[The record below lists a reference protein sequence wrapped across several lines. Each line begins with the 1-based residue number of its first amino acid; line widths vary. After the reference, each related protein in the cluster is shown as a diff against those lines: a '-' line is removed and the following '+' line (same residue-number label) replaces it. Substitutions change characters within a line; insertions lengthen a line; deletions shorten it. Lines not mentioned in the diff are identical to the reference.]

1 MLMVWIL
8 LLMPLAVK
16 VLQSERQNPE
26 KIVTE
31 KSTKLVPSL
40 GKNERIPEITDTKPP
55 SDSLSTE
62 SGKS

>member
-1 MLMVWIL
+1 MLI
-8 LLMPLAVK
+8 LLMPLAVRG
-16 VLQSERQNPE
+16 LQSERQIPE

-40 GKNERIPEITDTKPP
+40 GKNEPVPEITDTKPT
-55 SDSLSTE
+55 SESLSTE

>member
-16 VLQSERQNPE
+16 VLQSEGQIPE

-40 GKNERIPEITDTKPP
+40 GKNEPIPEIRDTKQT

>member
-1 MLMVWIL
+1 MTLV
-8 LLMPLAVK
+8 VK
-16 VLQSERQNPE
+16 VLQSERQIPE

-40 GKNERIPEITDTKPP
+40 GKNEPIPGITDTKPT
-55 SDSLSTE
+55 SYFLSTE

>member
-16 VLQSERQNPE
+16 VLQSERQIPE

-40 GKNERIPEITDTKPP
+40 GKNECIPEITDSKPP

>member
-1 MLMVWIL
+1 MLMIWIL

-16 VLQSERQNPE
+16 VLQSERQIPE

-40 GKNERIPEITDTKPP
+40 EKYEPIPEITDSKPT

-62 SGKS
+62 SGTS